1 MGIRTM
7 FCGHHFR
14 GPPLEEAQHFRGLT
28 TVGCHLLCQRAQFAA
43 KSAIVQGPEGSQSA
57 PGGGPK
63 LGMAPGPK
71 GATIRYSRVAGW
83 GAGISVGGLGPPH
96 FEVIVKD

>member
-1 MGIRTM
+1 MRRPNTLGASPLLDVTSYAKGLNLQRNLQL
-7 FCGHHFR
+7 FR
-14 GPPLEEAQHFRGLT
+14 GPRGLN
-28 TVGCHLLCQRAQFAA
+28 LPL
-43 KSAIVQGPEGSQSA
+43 
-57 PGGGPK
+57 GGPK